1 VTGYEPDPYVTK
13 DSGVREE
20 YPTGMRRDT
29 QEGKPR
35 YDLIDASFKK
45 RWAELMMRGAEKYGE
60 DNWRL
65 AETVEEWSRF
75 RASGAR
81 HMEQHL
87 AGDRD
92 EDHAA
97 AVAFN
102 LAAEAY
108 VESRLKAKGYT
119 LTWSALGVPQWM
131 DPPGQFDKQ
140 AEPTVITPEQYDTI
154 FGTRN
159 FKPEPS
165 FTRGTVV
172 PCEFNARGFRGD
184 CERPNPHV
192 GLHFGGGI
200 YFDDDGY
207 EQEPIRGIDTP

>member
-1 VTGYEPDPYVTK
+1 MSGHEPGVGAYITK
-13 DSGVREE
+13 DSGKREE

-35 YDLIDASFKK
+35 YDLVDKAFLK
-45 RWAELMMRGAEKYGE
+45 RWADLMLRGAEKYGE

-75 RASGAR
+75 RASGNR

-87 AGDRD
+87 EGDRT

-108 VESRLKAKGYT
+108 VEARLVAKGYT
-119 LTWSALGVPQWM
+119 LTWLAPGVPQWM
-131 DPPGQFDKQ
+131 DP
-140 AEPTVITPEQYDTI
+140 
-154 FGTRN
+154 
-159 FKPEPS
+159 KPEPA
-165 FTRGTVV
+165 FEPNWVDRLEGA
-172 PCEFNARGFRGD
+172 PKLEARKIAPQRYADDPDPFEGWVSTTSPFEKGKPVELTEEPEPWGD
-184 CERPNPHV
+184 
-192 GLHFGGGI
+192 
-200 YFDDDGY
+200 
-207 EQEPIRGIDTP
+207 